1 MEIMAAGGERAR
13 PGAVRMKD
21 IARELGVSVMTVS
34 KALRGHSDIS
44 QATRRRVLQ
53 RARELGYQP
62 NWVARSLVSRR
73 TYMVGL
79 VIPDLMHSFF
89 AEIAKGAASR
99 LEPAGYHIVILNS
112 EEDPQTEERQIAAL
126 LARNV
131 DGLILASAQRNGTTR
146 LFRMLNERGVRY
158 VLIDRLPAGA
168 KAHYVG
174 CEDERIGELA
184 TEHLIR
190 QGCRRIAHLRGPEIP
205 TGTGRYRGY
214 RRALARHGLT
224 APARYVVRAQ
234 HSDEA
239 GYQAMQKLLRM
250 RPVPDGVF
258 CYNDPVAAG
267 AIRAILE
274 AGLRVPEDIAVI
286 GSGNVHY
293 SDLLRVPLST
303 IDQNSTQIGQ
313 RAAEL
318 LLELIESKRTPKPRR
333 IIIPPRLIVRQ
344 SSRRVPETGR
354 EA

>member
-1 MEIMAAGGERAR
+1 
-13 PGAVRMKD
+13 MKD
-21 IARELGVSVMTVS
+21 IARALDVSVMTVS
-34 KALRGHSDIS
+34 KALRNHSDIS
-44 QATRRRVLQ
+44 EATRRRVLQ
-53 RARELGYQP
+53 LARKLGYQP

-89 AEIAKGAASR
+89 AEVAKGAASL

-112 EEDPQTEERQIAAL
+112 EEDPQTEECQIAAL

-146 LFRMLNERGVRY
+146 LFRTLEERTVNY
-158 VLIDRLPAGA
+158 VLIDRLPTGA
-168 KAHYVG
+168 RAHYVG
-174 CEDERIGELA
+174 CEDERIGEMA

-190 QGCRRIAHLRGPEIP
+190 QGCRRIAHLRGPDIP
-205 TGTGRYRGY
+205 TGIGRYRGY
-214 RRALARHGLT
+214 RRTLARHGLK
-224 APARYVVRAQ
+224 APERYVMPAR
-234 HSDEA
+234 HHDEA
-239 GYQAMQKLLRM
+239 GYEAMQKLLRL

-274 AGLRVPEDIAVI
+274 AGLRVPEDVAVI

-303 IDQNSTQIGQ
+303 IDQNSLEIGR
-313 RAAEL
+313 RAAGL
-318 LLELIESKRTPKPRR
+318 LLELIESKRALNPRR
-333 IIIPPRLIVRQ
+333 IIIEPRLIVRQ
-344 SSRRVPETGR
+344 SSLRVR
-354 EA
+354 EAVSRG